1 MHRGYVG
8 LSVEELQAL
17 SGLSGECVRLYWT
30 IASFAYGDKV
40 VAHPK
45 WDTISERMG
54 KTLEPSNGRKLA
66 RKLEQAGLVKRGEFG
81 QPDRWRLV
89 LKEQI
94 ILRRQEGNN
103 YPQTGSNLPS
113 QQGNSYPPTTGSNLP
128 SVNKTNKTIEINKLS
143 NEINEDE
150 DCNQVIFVW
159 TDSKNQTWN
168 LEDLSSQINA
178 TNGTFAMSSFTPR
191 DRYSLLSEMK
201 RLNAGDPTGV
211 NVPKSIRMAVAVLA
225 IKLGK

>member
-1 MHRGYVG
+1 MSRGYVG

-17 SGLSGECVRLYWT
+17 SNVSGEAVRLYWAV
-30 IASFAYGDKV
+30 ASFAYGDKV

-45 WDTISERMG
+45 WETISERIG
-54 KTLEPSNGRKLA
+54 KTLDPRNGRRLA
-66 RKLEQAGLVKRGEFG
+66 KQLEEAGLVRRGKFG
-81 QPDRWRLV
+81 KEDRWRLV

-94 ILRRQEGNN
+94 ILRRQGRYDAE
-103 YPQTGSNLPS
+103 TGSNEPDNK
-113 QQGNSYPPTTGSNLP
+113 GNSYPPTTGSNLP
-128 SVNKTNKTIEINKLS
+128 DINKTNKRREINNKLS

-150 DCNQVIFVW
+150 DCNQVLFVW
-159 TDSKNQTWN
+159 TDSKNTTWN

-201 RLNAGDPTGV
+201 RLNAADPTGV